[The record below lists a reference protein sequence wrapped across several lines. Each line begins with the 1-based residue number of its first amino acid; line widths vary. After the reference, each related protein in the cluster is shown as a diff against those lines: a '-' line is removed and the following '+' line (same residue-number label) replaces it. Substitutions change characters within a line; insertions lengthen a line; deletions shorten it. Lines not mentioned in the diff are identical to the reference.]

1 MNFMKEYTKE
11 FIFKMLID
19 SKFLTLP
26 ILVIK
31 YNFCA
36 HHFILSRKL

>member
-1 MNFMKEYTKE
+1 MTFMKEYIKE
-11 FIFKMLID
+11 CFFKMLID

-26 ILVIK
+26 TLVIK
-31 YNFCA
+31 YNFCT